1 MTRFEF
7 IDALREAL
15 TGLPP
20 ETIAAT
26 VAEYERRIRVA
37 SDAGQSEDDIMA
49 SLGDPQ
55 NIAAECRSARPATTT
70 ITVKRDEPP
79 ASFARTFFSF
89 AGLTVFN
96 LFLAIPAI
104 AYCSLLFAS
113 FVLALACYGGGIA
126 MTGASLA
133 GVEGISFDRPDYPR
147 FQIQRDAAGVP
158 AAANGATPNPS
169 AAANG
174 SIQIADG
181 TSKVEIGPRG
191 VDVCDGSSRVRI
203 GTDGDLPG
211 LHIGNPGQDRDFY
224 FDIGDVGQV
233 RPMLVSIGIGLI
245 LAGIVAFLLCLV
257 LARFTLVGIVR
268 LAQMELSILKG
279 A

>member
-1 MTRFEF
+1 M
-7 IDALREAL
+7 
-15 TGLPP
+15 
-20 ETIAAT
+20 
-26 VAEYERRIRVA
+26 
-37 SDAGQSEDDIMA
+37 
-49 SLGDPQ
+49 
-55 NIAAECRSARPATTT
+55 
-70 ITVKRDEPP
+70 
-79 ASFARTFFSF
+79 
-89 AGLTVFN
+89 VFN

-104 AYCSLLFAS
+104 VYCSLLFAS
-113 FVLALACYGGGIA
+113 FVLAFACYGGGIA

-191 VDVCDGSSRVRI
+191 VDVSDGSSRVRI

-224 FDIGDVGQV
+224 FDIGDVGQA

-257 LARFTLVGIVR
+257 LARFTLVGIAR
-268 LAQMELSILKG
+268 LVQMELSILKN